1 MLSRTILILAG
12 LLAVLTIVACGESSP
27 EEQAPPGLG
36 VSVNDIED
44 MFDEQDLDVDTESSP
59 LKDGTPRWFVETP
72 HSFATVEL
80 TGNKSDLQQV
90 NLSLTSTGDNGE
102 LLFAYALLMLNGILP
117 DWEGSID
124 WLANSLPRFDNNPDA
139 VIETTRGDTKVS
151 LRFFQSLSS
160 VSLNI
165 EAE

>member
-12 LLAVLTIVACGESSP
+12 LLALLTIVACGESP
-27 EEQAPPGLG
+27 PAEPGLG
-36 VSVNDIED
+36 VSVNDVED
-44 MFDEQDLDVDTESSP
+44 MFDDFDLDVDTESSP

-90 NLSLTSTGDNGE
+90 YLSLTSTGDNGD
-102 LLFAYALLMLNGILP
+102 LLFAYALLMLNGIIP
-117 DWEGSID
+117 DWEDSVD

-139 VIETTRGDTKVS
+139 VIETTRGNIKVS
-151 LRFFQSLSS
+151 LEFLKSLST
-160 VSLNI
+160 VSLTFK
-165 EAE
+165 AE